1 MPKYP
6 KQVMDLRVGKGF
18 SAKQSD
24 EHTRNWKDS
33 KWERAA
39 GYGAYDRTREHLNFE
54 IVGGKILPIEKQKS
68 IPQRI
73 AENLARRGIK
83 DPNMGLAEPKYRT
96 VVNFIFGGSR
106 ERMHEIAFG
115 EQQVDLDKGADNSH
129 ITRNSDIEKWALDV
143 YNFVAR
149 KWGEE
154 NIAAFIVHL
163 DETNPHVHCTLLP
176 IQNGR
181 FAFKKMFAGEN
192 LYAYKEMIRQLHTE
206 FAKVTEPWGFT
217 RGSDIKAT
225 GARNIPPEEYRRLLS
240 QECADLE
247 MQIAEQRT
255 ILRQLQA
262 EVAHAEKRVK
272 GLTTMVANL
281 DARREQLEHEIASL
295 EHQISVGQGDM
306 SALKRQ
312 MENLQSDHQTVL
324 ASLTDK
330 RQKLVDAQRKL
341 NEYRTLEEQSRE
353 RMSEYREQ
361 SQTYKQT
368 LNEATHDVAQQVR
381 YRLADAML
389 GDVLTELRKLL
400 PTLGEAKTAFD
411 TSIINDVAAHGEQ
424 IMECA
429 AMLFAGYV
437 DGATTFA
444 KGSGGGGGC
453 SDDWG
458 RKADEDDREWARRC
472 LMQAAKMMRPSASK
486 SRKRK

>member
-24 EHTRNWKDS
+24 EHTRNWKDA
-33 KWERAA
+33 KWQRAA

-54 IVGGKILPIEKQKS
+54 IVGGKIVPIDKQRS

-73 AENLARRGIK
+73 ADNLAQRGIK
-83 DPNMGLAEPKYRT
+83 DPNFGLAEPKYRT

-115 EQQVDLDKGADNSH
+115 DQQVNLNKDADNSH
-129 ITRNSDIEKWALDV
+129 ITRQPDIEKWALDV
-143 YNFVAR
+143 YNFVAD

-192 LYAYKEMIRQLHTE
+192 LYAYKDMIRQLHTE

-225 GARNIPPEEYRRLLS
+225 GARNIPPQEYRRLLS
-240 QECADLE
+240 RECADLE
-247 MQIAEQRT
+247 TQIAEQRT

-272 GLTTMVANL
+272 GLTTMIANL
-281 DARREQLEHEIASL
+281 DNRREQLEHEIVTL
-295 EHQISVGQGDM
+295 EHQISVGQGDVND
-306 SALKRQ
+306 LKRQ
-312 MENLQSDHQTVL
+312 VEHLQNDHQTVI
-324 ASLTDK
+324 ASLSDK
-330 RQKLVDAQRKL
+330 RQKLVEAQRKL
-341 NEYRTLEEQSRE
+341 NEYRSLEEQSRE
-353 RMSEYREQ
+353 RMAEYREQ
-361 SQTYKQT
+361 SQAYRQT
-368 LNEATHDVAQQVR
+368 ISEATHDMTQQVR
-381 YRLADAML
+381 YRLADALL
-389 GDVLTELRKLL
+389 GDVLTELRTLL
-400 PTLGEAKTAFD
+400 PAIEETKLSVDATALSDF
-411 TSIINDVAAHGEQ
+411 AARGEQ

-429 AMLFAGYV
+429 AMLFVGYV

-444 KGSGGGGGC
+444 EGGGGGGGC

-472 LMQAAKMMRPSASK
+472 LMHAAKMMRPSASK
-486 SRKRK
+486 TRKRK